1 MRQYKVPKEFEHYRL
16 DQFIA
21 KKLPAASRNRIQKL
35 IAGGFARLNGRVC
48 AKAARK
54 VLHEDTVEVDIPA
67 PKRTEVLPEKIEL
80 DVIYEDKDLIVI
92 NKPAGMVVHPAQ
104 GHRSGTLVN
113 ALLAHCKDLSG
124 IGGVERPGIVHRL
137 DKETSGLIV
146 IAKNDNA
153 HGVLSNAF
161 KNRTVEKRYLAMVH
175 GVVKEDKGTLSAPI
189 GRSQSDRKKMAVIE
203 LKTEKEKSDNEKKHR
218 RSKSRAA
225 VTHFSVLKRYKD
237 KTLLDLKLE
246 TGRTH
251 QIRVHLSHAGYPIV
265 GDTIYGLKKD
275 RSERMMLHSF
285 FLGFQHPVR
294 DNQVRLEKKPD
305 WKSS

>member
-1 MRQYKVPKEFEHYRL
+1 MREYKVPYEFEHYRL

-21 KKLPAASRNRIQKL
+21 KKLSATSRNRIQKL
-35 IAGGFARLNGRVC
+35 IDGGFAKLNGKVC
-48 AKAARK
+48 SKAARK
-54 VLHEDTVEVDIPA
+54 VLHDDVIEIDIPA
-67 PKRTEVLPEKIEL
+67 PKRAEILAEEIEL
-80 DVIYEDKDLIVI
+80 DVVYEDKDLIII

-113 ALLAHCKDLSG
+113 ALLSHCKDLSG

-153 HGVLSNAF
+153 HSVLSNAF
-161 KNRTVEKRYLAMVH
+161 KNRKVEKKYLAIVH
-175 GVVKEDKGTLSAPI
+175 GIVKEDKGTISAPI

-203 LKTEKEKSDNEKKHR
+203 LKSEKDVNDDAKKHR
-218 RSKSRAA
+218 KSKSRSA
-225 VTHFSVLKRYKD
+225 VTHFTVLKRYKD
-237 KTLLDLKLE
+237 TTLLELKLE

-251 QIRVHLSHAGYPIV
+251 QIRVHLAHIHHPIV

-275 RSERMMLHSF
+275 KSDKMALHSYL
-285 FLGFQHPVR
+285 LGFDHPVSGKHIEC
-294 DNQVRLEKKPD
+294 VSKKTF
-305 WKSS
+305 